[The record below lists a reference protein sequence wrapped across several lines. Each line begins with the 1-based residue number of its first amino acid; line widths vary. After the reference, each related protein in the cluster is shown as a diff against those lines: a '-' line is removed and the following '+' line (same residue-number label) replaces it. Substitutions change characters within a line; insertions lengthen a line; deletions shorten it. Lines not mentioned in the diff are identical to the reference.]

1 MATDDF
7 VNAVMMSSVR
17 GVLSERARRRVD
29 AVGLAVEIRT
39 ADGRIERIG
48 ADEPIV
54 EVLTVNADGLT
65 ALRSLSELRI
75 AEAYLRGDI
84 DLSGDLVAAMCLR
97 PALSDIRPL
106 LRASISL
113 QALPFLRRRLNP
125 GWIAEHYDSENMQLH
140 AIDTRYNVYTPGL
153 YENGD
158 ESLEQGAV
166 SKLEYAYDRLG
177 LEPGASLLDV
187 GCGWGGFLRFCA
199 ERGVEA
205 TGISLSSHQLAYA
218 RSSLED
224 DGLEAQTLYQDFF
237 TYEPRRQFDAI
248 SLMGSIEHLANYRA
262 VMRRLERW
270 LRPGGRIYMDFAS
283 GDRPWGPA
291 PFVTRYL
298 WPGAFRL
305 AYLPFFTRALALS
318 HFDVV
323 ELENDRRNYYLYA
336 LKGLERWTDR
346 REEIVAATDERTW
359 RLMTLL
365 MAGTAHMMSEQSI
378 WSTAYRVTLKSR
390 AAPERVRGAATARDV
405 ATPA

>member
-1 MATDDF
+1 MALADVRHDG
-7 VNAVMMSSVR
+7 AVR
-17 GVLSERARRRVD
+17 GVLSEQVRRRVEG
-29 AVGLAVEIRT
+29 VGLTVAIST
-39 ADGRIERIG
+39 ADGRVERIG
-48 ADEPIV
+48 ACEPSV
-54 EVLTVNADGLT
+54 EVVAVNADGLT
-65 ALRSLSELRI
+65 ALKSLSELKI
-75 AEAYLRGDI
+75 ADAYLRGDI
-84 DLSGDLVAAMCLR
+84 DIAGDFVAAMRLR
-97 PALSDIRPL
+97 PALSDVRPL

-113 QALPFLRRRLNP
+113 QALPSLRRRLNP

-140 AIDTRYNVYTPGL
+140 AIDTLYNVYTPGL

-166 SKLEYAYDRLG
+166 SKLEYAYDSLG
-177 LEPGASLLDV
+177 LQPGASLLDV

-199 ERGVEA
+199 EREVDA
-205 TGISLSSHQLAYA
+205 TGISLSRHQLAYA
-218 RSSLED
+218 RTRLEQ

-237 TYEPRRQFDAI
+237 TYEPQRQFDAI

-283 GDRPWGPA
+283 GDHPWGPA

-318 HFDVV
+318 HLDVV
-323 ELENDRRNYYLYA
+323 ELQNDRRNYYLYA

-365 MAGTAHMMSEQSI
+365 IAGTAHMMGEQSN
-378 WSTAYRVTLKSR
+378 WATAYRVTLESR
-390 AAPERVRGAATARDV
+390 AAPQRARRAASAGELAV
-405 ATPA
+405 LSS